1 MKKLFFVAL
10 ATVLLVGCL
19 ATGPKTHKPP
29 ITVNPQPPPIDLV
42 LTPPNQPPPKQE
54 LEPLNWMASIEPLV
68 YNMLNS
74 SLDANNGVV
83 LLDQVK
89 NNTSGKVQTD
99 DAASAL
105 KETLLATNRF
115 SVVSDSKLT
124 EGRQAMGLQD
134 DDSLISRS
142 KAIGLARYLG
152 AKYII
157 YASANGNPSMPE
169 IIIQLMQA
177 QTGEIL
183 WSGKGN
189 VQR

>member
-1 MKKLFFVAL
+1 MKKLLLVAL
-10 ATVLLVGCL
+10 AAALLAGCPG
-19 ATGPKTHKPP
+19 TGPKQQKPP
-29 ITVNPQPPPIDLV
+29 VSVNPDRPPVDVVPTPPVQPPPQL
-42 LTPPNQPPPKQE
+42 PP
-54 LEPLNWMASIEPLV
+54 EPLNWMASIKPLV
-68 YNMLNS
+68 SNMLS
-74 SLDANNGVV
+74 SSPDANNGVI

-89 NNTSGKVQTD
+89 NNTSGKVDTA
-99 DAASAL
+99 DATAVL
-105 KETLLATNRF
+105 KETLLATKRF
-115 SVVSDSKLT
+115 SLVSDSKLL
-124 EGRQAMGLQD
+124 EGREAMELKG

-157 YASANGNPSMPE
+157 YASANGSPGMPE
-169 IIIQLMQA
+169 IVIQLLQA